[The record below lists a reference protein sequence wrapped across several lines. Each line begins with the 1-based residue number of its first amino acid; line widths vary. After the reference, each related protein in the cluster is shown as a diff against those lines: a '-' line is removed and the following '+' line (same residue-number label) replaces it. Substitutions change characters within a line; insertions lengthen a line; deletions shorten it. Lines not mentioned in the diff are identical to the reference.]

1 MPKDKDFSYL
11 GFSSVAVWLHLV
23 LDLVN
28 NFGDW
33 ASVTGIISR
42 RTLGE
47 GERPRMAPR
56 KCASA
61 DDDLGFRARRNRSG
75 VLKNFLFSSAKDTNL
90 GFFRVD
96 PAGHRRCTIRAACSL
111 EIWRKINMIISQ
123 WKESTH
129 CSKSSFFVQK
139 FNFDFPRK
147 IVDFLG

>member
-1 MPKDKDFSYL
+1 M
-11 GFSSVAVWLHLV
+11 HLV

-33 ASVTGIISR
+33 ASVTGIIIR

-123 WKESTH
+123 YKESQRSFLLIAQLPTVPSH
-129 CSKSSFFVQK
+129 YSKSQIFVQK
-139 FNFDFPRK
+139 FNFYKTPTFSRVFHS
-147 IVDFLG
+147 IFF